1 MASYCYML
9 HFLKPHK
16 YCLTSWVEREF
27 ESILLGDSVLQFL
40 LRYWSDFS
48 QLPQGELGL
57 VWQGMAQAVAG
68 GLGVCPRPSEH
79 GSFRV
84 PGPWLLACLSWGNQA
99 WPGLGSYALEI
110 LPFPCSEVN
119 HKDIFIHR
127 RGRRNW
133 LHPFSRQTNKKTC
146 GHILKSPQPL
156 SLFLWSLLITYSME

>member
-27 ESILLGDSVLQFL
+27 ESVLLGDSVLQSL

-48 QLPQGELGL
+48 QLSQGELGL

-68 GLGVCPRPSEH
+68 DLGVCPRPSEH

-99 WPGLGSYALEI
+99 RPGLGSYSLEI
-110 LPFPCSEVN
+110 LPFPCSELS

-146 GHILKSPQPL
+146 EHILKSPQPL